1 MFRFPKCPPYCL
13 EIPLDIFRL
22 HLYDKVLE
30 SRSVSCY
37 MTVRSAHVQLS
48 KMADKQAKVTKRKK
62 KRKPKD
68 SHEFSL
74 EDVLAVGG
82 DKAGSILK
90 SFFAS
95 GSIFLFIN
103 THLQR
108 FHMKQ
113 FFVTYN

>member
-1 MFRFPKCPPYCL
+1 
-13 EIPLDIFRL
+13 
-22 HLYDKVLE
+22 
-30 SRSVSCY
+30 
-37 MTVRSAHVQLS
+37 MTVRSAHVRLS

-95 GSIFLFIN
+95 GSIF
-103 THLQR
+103 
-108 FHMKQ
+108 
-113 FFVTYN
+113 FVYKYAFAKISHEAVLCNL

>member
-22 HLYDKVLE
+22 YLYDRVLE
-30 SRSVSCY
+30 SRSVSYY
-37 MTVRSAHVQLS
+37 MKVRSAHVQLS
-48 KMADKQAKVTKRKK
+48 KMADKQAKVAKRKK

-95 GSIFLFIN
+95 GSILFC
-103 THLQR
+103 L
-108 FHMKQ
+108 
-113 FFVTYN
+113 

>member
-22 HLYDKVLE
+22 HLYDRVLE
-30 SRSVSCY
+30 SRSVIY
-37 MTVRSAHVQLS
+37 DMTVISAHVQFS

-90 SFFAS
+90 SFFR
-95 GSIFLFIN
+95 IWINFFLFIN
-103 THLQR
+103 AHLHR
-108 FHMKQ
+108 FHM
-113 FFVTYN
+113 

>member
-22 HLYDKVLE
+22 YLYDRVLE
-30 SRSVSCY
+30 SRSVSYY
-37 MTVRSAHVQLS
+37 M
-48 KMADKQAKVTKRKK
+48 MADKQAKVAKRKK

-95 GSIFLFIN
+95 GSIFFCL
-103 THLQR
+103 
-108 FHMKQ
+108 
-113 FFVTYN
+113 